1 MRFSSSARK
10 PFITLITMISTATA
24 SMMPMKE
31 ISEISATPPSRRL
44 ARR

>member
-1 MRFSSSARK
+1 MRSSSSARK

-24 SMMPMKE
+24 RAMPTKE
-31 ISEISATPPSRRL
+31 IIEIRATPPSLRR